1 MIKDSGNR
9 REFESG
15 AVRDMAEG
23 KGRCDLMPLLEVGHV
38 LDHSFLFH
46 GEYHEEVFEC
56 FILLNMCSDEKRPIE
71 DRYDRAIDAIYEFS
85 TMANVSIPDLMLEV
99 AIHYEEGAK
108 KYSER
113 NWEKGLPTWCF
124 IDSAVRHLL
133 KYLGGRTDE
142 RHDRAFVWNML
153 GFAYTIRKLDEERR
167 NHELQNVSDKICGN
181 RYKGQKPLCL
191 RGSYV

>member
-38 LDHSFLFH
+38 LDCAYLFQ
-46 GEYHEEVFEC
+46 GEYHREVFDC
-56 FILLNMCSDEKRPIE
+56 FQLLGRCSDEKE
-71 DRYDRAIDAIYEFS
+71 TMSNRYAHAISAIQTFS
-85 TMANVSIPDLMLEV
+85 ILTNLSIPDLMLEV

-108 KYSER
+108 KYEER

-167 NHELQNVSDKICGN
+167 NHETSNQCDSTN
-181 RYKGQKPLCL
+181 
-191 RGSYV
+191 SY

>member
-23 KGRCDLMPLLEVGHV
+23 KGRCDLMPLLEVGHAMDAWYLHKEGHGMYAFKLFLL
-38 LDHSFLFH
+38 LD
-46 GEYHEEVFEC
+46 E
-56 FILLNMCSDEKRPIE
+56 CSDEKRPIE
-71 DRYDRAIDAIYEFS
+71 ERYDRAIDAIYEFS
-85 TMANVSIPDLMLEV
+85 AMAEVSIPDLMLEV

-108 KYSER
+108 KYEER

-153 GFAYTIRKLDEERR
+153 GFAYTIRKLDEERSK
-167 NHELQNVSDKICGN
+167 HETSNKCDPTN
-181 RYKGQKPLCL
+181 
-191 RGSYV
+191 SY

>member
-23 KGRCDLMPLLEVGHV
+23 KGRCDLMPLFEVGHI
-38 LDHSFLFH
+38 LDTWYLHQEGHRIYAFKL
-46 GEYHEEVFEC
+46 
-56 FILLNMCSDEKRPIE
+56 FILLDECSDEKIPIL
-71 DRYDRAIDAIYEFS
+71 DRSSRAIDAIYEFS
-85 TMANVSIPDLMLEV
+85 TMAEVSIPDLMLEV

-108 KYSER
+108 KYDER

-167 NHELQNVSDKICGN
+167 NHETSNQCDSTN
-181 RYKGQKPLCL
+181 
-191 RGSYV
+191 SY